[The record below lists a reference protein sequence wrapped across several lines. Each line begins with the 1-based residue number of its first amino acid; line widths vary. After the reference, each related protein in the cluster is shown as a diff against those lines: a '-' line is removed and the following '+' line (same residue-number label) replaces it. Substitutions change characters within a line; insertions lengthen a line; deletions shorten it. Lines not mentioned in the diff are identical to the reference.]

1 MLIENWRAAL
11 DKGELV
17 GLLSTDMSKGF
28 DNMYYPLMQAKL
40 KAYGTGDNSLDP
52 IRSYPSNRFSRVK
65 IGNPTSSWMKV
76 TRGCPQGSA
85 FGPLLWN
92 LFQNDLTFLIKP
104 YVCLSADD
112 HQFYEAH

>member
-11 DKGELV
+11 DKSELV

-28 DNMYYPLMQAKL
+28 DNMYYPLMEAKL

-52 IRSYPSNRFSRVK
+52 IRSYFCNRFSRVK

-92 LFQNDLTFLIKP
+92 LFQNDLTFLIKS

-112 HQFYEAH
+112 H